1 MSDSSPPDITATLAH
16 EIIYLEIK
24 VARLQGKNED
34 EIKRQ
39 ALVSYFG
46 LLCRLKGI
54 DPNKMEDHEI
64 KTSTE
69 NINKAIGTMLEQ
81 ETWENTVLQSLSRA
95 PMTN

>member
-1 MSDSSPPDITATLAH
+1 MADTPPDITATLAH

-24 VARLQGKNED
+24 VARLQGKSED

-54 DPNKMEDHEI
+54 DPNTMQDHEI

-81 ETWENTVLQSLSRA
+81 EMWENTVLQSLSRA

>member
-1 MSDSSPPDITATLAH
+1 MSALPSPDITATLAH
-16 EIIYLEIK
+16 EIIFLEIK
-24 VARLQGKNED
+24 VARLQGKSEE

-54 DPNKMEDHEI
+54 DPNAMADHEI
-64 KTSTE
+64 KASTE

-81 ETWENTVLQSLSRA
+81 EHWENKVLTRIDVELA
-95 PMTN
+95 N

>member
-24 VARLQGKNED
+24 VARLQGKSED

-54 DPNKMEDHEI
+54 DPNAMEDHEI
-64 KTSTE
+64 KASTD

-81 ETWENTVLQSLSRA
+81 EVWENTVLSSLSRA
-95 PMTN
+95 PLTN

>member
-1 MSDSSPPDITATLAH
+1 MADSPSPDITATLAH

-24 VARLQGKNED
+24 VARLQGKSEE

-54 DPNKMEDHEI
+54 DPNLMQDHEI
-64 KTSTE
+64 KASTE

-81 ETWENTVLQSLSRA
+81 EHWENNVLARETLA
-95 PMTN
+95 N